1 MSVSTISSR
10 TLSELSGDAMAR
22 IDDIFDANG
31 RPLGFYE
38 RPTALNNTGA
48 ESALESA
55 AATLSRRE
63 ASAVVLLLP
72 TSEIAAFSPEVRAQL
87 EAKLPAACQRR
98 LDAFTHPKRRE
109 QSFIARLAALCLAAA
124 FVVNRSRDAGQAE
137 MLAYT
142 EEPPYGPVLVDAS
155 AHRIAWLTLAHT
167 TGGAAA
173 ALSLSPM
180 GIDLERPR
188 PVKRLAGVADF
199 AFGEKAAHI
208 LEAARGRLSETR
220 FSDIFF
226 ALWGIKESEIKMNRT
241 PQSLSTHP
249 RAKMSLEEAPQR
261 HGAALFVRT
270 PDGQSLCPC
279 FYAANDLRLSVLPPI
294 VDSKLRATF
303 EAPPAVFEL
312 QHPSP
317 ALFFDALD
325 AFAESQSPP

>member
-1 MSVSTISSR
+1 
-10 TLSELSGDAMAR
+10 MAR
-22 IDDIFDANG
+22 IEDIFDANG

-38 RPTALNNTGA
+38 RPTVIDNRRA
-48 ESALESA
+48 ESVLESA
-55 AATLSRRE
+55 AAALSRRE
-63 ASAVVLLLP
+63 ISAVVLLLP
-72 TSEIAAFSPEVRAQL
+72 TSEIEVFSPEVRSQL
-87 EAKLPAACQRR
+87 EDKLPAACQRR

-109 QSFIARLAALCLAAA
+109 QSLIARLAALCLAAA
-124 FVVNRSRDAGQAE
+124 FVVNRSRDARQTE
-137 MLAYT
+137 TLAYT
-142 EEPPYGPVLVDAS
+142 EEPPYGPVLVDAK
-155 AHRIAWLTLAHT
+155 ANRIAWLTLAHT

-173 ALSLSPM
+173 ALSLSSM

-226 ALWGIKESEIKMNRT
+226 ALWGVKESEIKMNRT

-249 RAKMSLEEAPQR
+249 RAKMSLEEAPQC
-261 HGAALFVRT
+261 HGAALFVHT
-270 PDGQSLCPC
+270 PEGKSLCPR

-294 VDSKLRATF
+294 ADSNLQATF

-312 QHPSP
+312 QHPTP
-317 ALFFDALD
+317 ALFFDALA
-325 AFAESQSPP
+325 AFAEPQSPP